1 MLRKFKI
8 GKRLVV
14 IFTLMLLISILIG
27 GVALYRFAETE
38 ANINN
43 IADRRL
49 PASLL
54 AGEMNRE
61 FLLIRL
67 YTVNVIYANTD
78 AERQLRRATLQ
89 EAMRNYQQASD
100 RAALFHQTAA
110 GNAVFSKA
118 VAAKQQYDQ
127 LHQQLLSM
135 LDQGQTE
142 QAEQFRYQ
150 GINDAA
156 RNVTEALTAVANYQ
170 QTTAT
175 EQATKAKHSI
185 ELAMDTMLVIII
197 VAVVLAVLLGILLS
211 RSLVR
216 PMQNAVE
223 ISQKIAAGELNQV
236 FHDNEPDEAGEMIR
250 TMAQMQQQLRKTV
263 SEINHSS
270 TQLAATSEE
279 LSVVTEQSTRTLHQQ
294 SEELEQG
301 ATAVTELTT
310 AIEEVARSAA
320 STSRDSEIA
329 NDKARQGQERVN
341 HTVQTIQALD
351 SELQLSRQGIEKLAV
366 SVTNIGS
373 VLDVI
378 RAIAEQTNLLALNAA
393 IEAARAGDSGR
404 GFAVVADEVRALAH
418 RTQESTKEIERMMHA
433 VQTETQNTVAGMN
446 SCSNK
451 ATETLQ
457 IAQQA
462 GEALQLIAEAI
473 GQISDQNLTIASAAE
488 QQATVAREVDRNLVN
503 IRDLSLQTSA
513 GANETQASSAE
524 LARLAQTLSELVNH
538 FRV

>member
-1 MLRKFKI
+1 M
-8 GKRLVV
+8 
-14 IFTLMLLISILIG
+14 
-27 GVALYRFAETE
+27 
-38 ANINN
+38 
-43 IADRRL
+43 
-49 PASLL
+49 
-54 AGEMNRE
+54 
-61 FLLIRL
+61 
-67 YTVNVIYANTD
+67 
-78 AERQLRRATLQ
+78 
-89 EAMRNYQQASD
+89 
-100 RAALFHQTAA
+100 
-110 GNAVFSKA
+110 
-118 VAAKQQYDQ
+118 
-127 LHQQLLSM
+127 
-135 LDQGQTE
+135 
-142 QAEQFRYQ
+142 
-150 GINDAA
+150 
-156 RNVTEALTAVANYQ
+156 
-170 QTTAT
+170 
-175 EQATKAKHSI
+175 
-185 ELAMDTMLVIII
+185 
-197 VAVVLAVLLGILLS
+197 
-211 RSLVR
+211 
-216 PMQNAVE
+216 
-223 ISQKIAAGELNQV
+223 
-236 FHDNEPDEAGEMIR
+236 
-250 TMAQMQQQLRKTV
+250 
-263 SEINHSS
+263 
-270 TQLAATSEE
+270 
-279 LSVVTEQSTRTLHQQ
+279 
-294 SEELEQG
+294 
-301 ATAVTELTT
+301 TELTT